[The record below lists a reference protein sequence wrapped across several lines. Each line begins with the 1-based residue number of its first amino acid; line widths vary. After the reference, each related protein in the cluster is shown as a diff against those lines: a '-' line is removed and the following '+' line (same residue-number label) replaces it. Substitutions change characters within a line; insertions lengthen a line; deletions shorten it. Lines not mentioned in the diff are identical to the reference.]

1 MKECLSRIDNV
12 QRATSAV
19 NYLITRPKSEMVG
32 LGLIYGAPGLGKT
45 RFAMRTAFKNGY
57 LYIRLDSTMNQR
69 SFLTKLYQ
77 ALQYLY
83 SVPQPIRGSRQKL
96 YFEIVEL
103 LIMAPDTVIFIDEID
118 YAFKD
123 KALLG
128 TIRDLVDE
136 TLCTI
141 VLFGMQDA
149 KASLLRANA
158 HYFDRCNSFCEF
170 HKLSLQDTSLIVKDA
185 CEVEVDKAIVEWI
198 HKSSKGTVRKIVK
211 LVDYC
216 ERVAKARNIKSL
228 KLDDIHGYSEAD
240 AD

>member
-1 MKECLSRIDNV
+1 MKECLSGIDNV
-12 QRATSAV
+12 KRAREAV
-19 NYLITRPKSEMVG
+19 NYLITRPRSEMVG

-45 RFAMRTAFKNGY
+45 RFAMRTAFKSGY

-69 SFLTKLYQ
+69 SFLVKLYQ
-77 ALQYLY
+77 SLQYLY
-83 SVPQPIRGSRQKL
+83 AVPAPIRGSRQKL

-103 LIMAPDTVIFIDEID
+103 LISSPQTVIFVDEID

-149 KASLLRANA
+149 KQSLLRANA

-170 HKLSLQDTSLIVKDA
+170 HKLSPADTALIIKDA
-185 CEVEVDKAIVEWI
+185 CQVEVDAEVANWI
-198 HKSSKGTVRKIVK
+198 HKQSKGTVRQIVK

-216 ERVAKARNIKSL
+216 ERVAKSKNLKIV
-228 KLDDIHGYSEAD
+228 KLDDIHGTEAD